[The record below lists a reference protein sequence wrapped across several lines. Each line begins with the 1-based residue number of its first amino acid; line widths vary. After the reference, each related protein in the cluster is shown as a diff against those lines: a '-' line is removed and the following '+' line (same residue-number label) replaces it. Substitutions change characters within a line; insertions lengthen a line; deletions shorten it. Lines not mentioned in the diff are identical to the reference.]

1 MHRGFVQIWWS
12 RHVSIIGLTAPCLYH
27 LAWSVSG
34 SPASHQQRTLYL
46 FLSLFSP
53 PFQLNLGL
61 GNHGSAWPKVEVMS
75 FQKLLLIL
83 QCSNAAA
90 GSQWGSPSVA
100 VYSKIKLDVSL
111 SAVQLITVISM
122 YSHFPR
128 RAESQPSV
136 FCQSASVCTCKHSRT
151 WYKCCRE
158 PGANL
163 SVFITSMLTARVK
176 YFRDDWDAGH
186 PLSINHVRQ
195 QWPHNKKNSALPTD
209 LEICMGAEGSL

>member
-12 RHVSIIGLTAPCLYH
+12 RHVYIIGLTAPCLCH

-111 SAVQLITVISM
+111 SAVQLITNFHV
-122 YSHFPR
+122 FPLSSEDWIPTLCLFVNQLPF
-128 RAESQPSV
+128 AHANIQ
-136 FCQSASVCTCKHSRT
+136 
-151 WYKCCRE
+151 E
-158 PGANL
+158 PGTNVVVSL
-163 SVFITSMLTARVK
+163 V
-176 YFRDDWDAGH
+176 
-186 PLSINHVRQ
+186 
-195 QWPHNKKNSALPTD
+195 PT
-209 LEICMGAEGSL
+209 CQFS

>member
-12 RHVSIIGLTAPCLYH
+12 RHVYIIGLTAPCLYH

-34 SPASHQQRTLYL
+34 SPALHQQRTLYL

-53 PFQLNLGL
+53 PFKLNLCL
-61 GNHGSAWPKVEVMS
+61 GNHGSAWRKVEVMS

-90 GSQWGSPSVA
+90 GSLWGSPSVA

-111 SAVQLITVISM
+111 STVQLIIVISM

-128 RAESQPSV
+128 GGLNPNPLSFVNQLPFAHANIQ
-136 FCQSASVCTCKHSRT
+136 
-151 WYKCCRE
+151 E
-158 PGANL
+158 PGTNVVV
-163 SVFITSMLTARVK
+163 SPV
-176 YFRDDWDAGH
+176 
-186 PLSINHVRQ
+186 
-195 QWPHNKKNSALPTD
+195 PT
-209 LEICMGAEGSL
+209 CQFS